1 MWDSFQ
7 TSAIIAKNLFFICF
21 WNPNCVRKNVPV
33 YMSVYAGHDSRTQG
47 KSYFGHLIFQKY
59 ICAHLKCYIFHF
71 NTSQINFIS
80 NWALN
85 WPWAL
90 EFEHH
95 WGMGARIVRGTKCSV
110 YNTGWSEKGCGRA
123 KLSSQTSLIIKSA
136 IIKIRPIS
144 RNSIKKNCTLQMT
157 CIILMYGWGWST
169 GGSTLES
176 GWSQDHPGL
185 EKKSLLYINFKIFII
200 FLP

>member
-33 YMSVYAGHDSRTQG
+33 YMSMYAGHDSRTQG

-71 NTSQINFIS
+71 NTPQINFIS

-136 IIKIRPIS
+136 IIKNRPLS
-144 RNSIKKNCTLQMT
+144 RNSIKKKLHITNDLYYFNVCLRMKHWRLHFKVRVVTRPPWLGKK
-157 CIILMYGWGWST
+157 IIIIY
-169 GGSTLES
+169 
-176 GWSQDHPGL
+176 
-185 EKKSLLYINFKIFII
+185 KI
-200 FLP
+200 